1 MKRRLYVAYGSNLNL
16 AQMTYR
22 CPRAKLLGT
31 GVINGYELQFKGF
44 PSSAYATIAPKEGA
58 SVPVGVWEIQP
69 SDERSL
75 DRYEGYPS
83 HYFKENVPVQMQ
95 DGSEVKGMVYI
106 MNQRMK
112 FGLPST
118 HYYKVVHQGYLD
130 CGLDTQVLNEA
141 VQASAGR
148 YYENVTSEQQYRQLS
163 VLSEEMEEEESFEDD
178 EDFDDEEDMGEEDLD
193 DDEEMDYSGGMQF

>member
-95 DGSEVKGMVYI
+95 DGSQVDGMVYI
-106 MNQRMK
+106 MNPKMK
-112 FGLPST
+112 FGMPST
-118 HYYKVVHQGYLD
+118 HYYKVVHQGYID
-130 CGLDTQVLNEA
+130 CGLDTHVLNEA
-141 VQASAGR
+141 VKTSAGL
-148 YYENVTSEQQYRQLS
+148 YYENVSSEQQHRQLS
-163 VLSEEMEEEESFEDD
+163 VLAEEVEE
-178 EDFDDEEDMGEEDLD
+178 EDFDEEEMDEEEFEDEEDF
-193 DDEEMDYSGGMQF
+193 DYSDGMHL